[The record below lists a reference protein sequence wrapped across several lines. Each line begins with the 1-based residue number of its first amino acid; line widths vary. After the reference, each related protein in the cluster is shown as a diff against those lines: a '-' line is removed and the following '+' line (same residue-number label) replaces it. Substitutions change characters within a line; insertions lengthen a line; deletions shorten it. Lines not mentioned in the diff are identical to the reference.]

1 MERVFRI
8 DPHLLTEVRKYGSF
22 DANGCFNCGTCTLSC
37 DLAAFPAAYPRRPL
51 QFVVVGLAD
60 LVRER
65 LDPWLCQDCGD
76 CSPACPRDAQPRE
89 SMATLRRYLAAQYD
103 WTGLAAKIH
112 TSRAWAFGSL
122 AFVGLL
128 VVALM
133 VGYHLWG
140 VGMSA
145 SDLTSQSM
153 GLSHMFPTIT
163 YFTLAVIFIP
173 WLFLVSHAARM
184 HRFVMGG
191 KGRNIPRSVYLSEA
205 GTLFRHMVTQERMG
219 ECPDKARRVRM
230 IKHRLMA
237 AGVFMMF
244 VLLVFFLRFFQTDA
258 IYPVWH
264 PQRWIGY
271 LAAAFLLYGT
281 ADIVIGRLEKKG
293 EIYRRSELEDFTFPI
308 LLFLTAASGIA
319 VHILRYMGL
328 PFAAHYTYFAH
339 IVVSV
344 PLLVV
349 ELPFGRWSHVLYRP
363 LAIYLQAVKER
374 AMALPPAKRQ
384 EAA

>member
-1 MERVFRI
+1 MQ
-8 DPHLLTEVRKYGSF
+8 Y
-22 DANGCFNCGTCTLSC
+22 A
-37 DLAAFPAAYPRRPL
+37 
-51 QFVVVGLAD
+51 VVGLAGP
-60 LVRER
+60 LRES

-76 CSPACPRDAQPRE
+76 CSTACPQDAQPRE
-89 SMATLRRYLAAQYD
+89 SMATLRRYLTAQYD
-103 WTGLAAKIH
+103 WTGIAAKIH

-122 AFVGLL
+122 VFVGLFTAAL
-128 VVALM
+128 VI
-133 VGYHLWG
+133 GYHLSV
-140 VGMSA
+140 VGMSV

-163 YFTLAVIFIP
+163 YFTLAVILVP
-173 WLFLVSHAARM
+173 WLFLVSHAVRM

-191 KGRNIPRSVYLSEA
+191 EGRNVPRSLYLAEA
-205 GTLFRHMVTQERMG
+205 GTLFRHMFTQERMG
-219 ECPDKARRVRM
+219 KCPDEARRARM

-237 AGVFMMF
+237 AGVFAMF

-258 IYPVWH
+258 LYPLWH

-271 LAAAFLLYGT
+271 LAAAFMLYGT
-281 ADIVIGRLEKKG
+281 ADIVIRRLEKKE
-293 EIYRRSELEDFTFPI
+293 EIYKRSELEDFTFPI

-319 VHILRYMGL
+319 VHVFRYMGL

-374 AMALPPAKRQ
+374 AMALPPAAREQ
-384 EAA
+384 AA